1 MHFNKNIKFLRKR
14 NNRTQNQVAEE
25 MNIKR
30 STLSGYEN
38 NVAEPGLD
46 TLIRFSDY
54 FNLPLDIIIKE
65 DLSTFSERDI
75 QKWEAGSDE
84 YLKGSSLRILSH
96 TIDDDNTENIELVNN
111 KAKAGYTRGY
121 ADPDFIRE
129 LPSFR
134 LPFLSRERTYRTF
147 QISGDSMSP
156 IPDGAW
162 VTGEYVENWLAIKD
176 GEAVIVLTLN
186 DGIVFKIIENH
197 LKSKKT
203 VMLHSLNPEYE
214 PYHIKADEIK
224 EIWKFVNYIS
234 PCLPEALPPDID
246 IHKAIANMQKDIDA
260 LKKMSTKSEPGH

>member
-1 MHFNKNIKFLRKR
+1 MYFSKNIRFLRKR
-14 NNRTQNQVAEE
+14 NNRTQDQLAAEL
-25 MNIKR
+25 NLKR

-38 NVAEPGLD
+38 NVAEPGLN
-46 TLIRFSDY
+46 TLLLFSDY
-54 FNLPLDIIIKE
+54 FNIPVDVLLKE
-65 DLSTFSERDI
+65 NLSTLSERDI
-75 QKWEAGSDE
+75 QKCEAGSDE
-84 YLKGSSLRILSH
+84 YMKGSGLRVLSY
-96 TIDDDNTENIELVNN
+96 TVTEENKENIELVNN

-162 VTGEYVENWLAIKD
+162 VTGEYVENWLALKD
-176 GEAVIVLTLN
+176 GEAVVLLTLN

-197 LKSKKT
+197 LKSKKM
-203 VMLHSLNPEYE
+203 VVLHSLNPEYE

-234 PCLPEALPPDID
+234 PSLPEALPPDIE
-246 IHKAIANMQKDIDA
+246 IHKAIANMQKDIDEIKQKVHH
-260 LKKMSTKSEPGH
+260 KK